1 MESRFVVIAGRG
13 EGAGCCVMVN
23 EGAVGEVIGEAMLRR
38 LWGRRVLKR
47 EAQPNVSDSEDPS
60 LSDSV
65 STEPSLLENE
75 SGRYVGRGAS
85 EWNLTFGAG
94 PMEMSLLRPRGS
106 LDTARRVWVGPIDG
120 A

>member
-1 MESRFVVIAGRG
+1 MESRFVIIAGLG
-13 EGAGCCVMVN
+13 EGAGCCVLPN
-23 EGAVGEVIGEAMLRR
+23 EAAVGEVIGEAMLRR
-38 LWGRRVLKR
+38 LRGRRVLKR
-47 EAQPNVSDSEDPS
+47 DARLNASDSEDPS

-94 PMEMSLLRPRGS
+94 PADISLLRERGS
-106 LDTARRVWVGPIDG
+106 LDTVRRVGIEPAEG